1 MKLVSNEIWL
11 SLYEAAKEL
20 KSLSPWDI
28 CQMDEI
34 FIIKEPKTNQMAYCF
49 ILGSPQEGLSIN
61 IALGPEGL
69 SSYFDLSML
78 GDDADSLFE
87 MKTMFSQQGFTLDFV
102 DRTTLTK
109 EDYEQIKVL
118 GLSFRGKKQWPMFRR
133 LYQGS
138 RPWLLQEEEDIIF
151 LTTIY
156 KRLIE
161 MISDIKIG
169 KIGFTEDDYLFSFV
183 ESDVWKTVY
192 LNSDAIF
199 DEMENVTKYKYTNDL
214 MIHRLKKLKKQ
225 NKPLEAVSFLMP
237 NEIWDEEVN
246 RAIFPVCTVFADQE
260 SEFVFQPVMT
270 TYHKAEE
277 MAIVDHLANLI
288 LNQLTYRPTEIIV
301 DDDALQEI
309 ISDFCNQ
316 IGIECE
322 CGPTYAVD
330 EFIDGIF
337 GQAQHED
344 ESEILGNPEVFLT
357 IVQNC
362 EDICGVML
370 EHPLSQTISKIE
382 AAYVK
387 DVFICASL
395 YMFQKHY
402 KDPFNWSIDGFTDM
416 LNNQEL
422 AENVQVLYPGKNV
435 KPIIYLGLK
444 HYLTFA
450 KELKILSNSDSLLN
464 LLNQYYP
471 Q

>member
-1 MKLVSNEIWL
+1 MKPVSNEIRL

-20 KSLSPWDI
+20 KNLSLWDI

-34 FIIKEPKTNQMAYCF
+34 FIIKEPKTNEMAYCF

-61 IALGPEGL
+61 IALGHEGL

-102 DRTTLTK
+102 DRTALTK
-109 EDYEQIKVL
+109 EDYEQIKAL

-183 ESDVWKTVY
+183 ESGVWKTVY

-237 NEIWDEEVN
+237 NEVWDEEVN

-260 SEFVFQPVMT
+260 SEYVFQPIMT
-270 TYHKAEE
+270 TYHKADE

-288 LNQLTYRPTEIIV
+288 LKQLTYRPTEIIV
-301 DDDALQEI
+301 DDDVLQDI

-330 EFIDGIF
+330 EFIDAIF
-337 GQAQHED
+337 GQVQHED
-344 ESEILGNPEVFLT
+344 ESEILDNPEVFLT

-370 EHPLSQTISKIE
+370 EHPISQNISKIE
-382 AAYVK
+382 AGYVK

-402 KDPFNWSIDGFTDM
+402 QDPFKWEIDGFMDM
-416 LNNQEL
+416 LNSQEL

-435 KPIIYLGLK
+435 KPIIYVGLK

-464 LLNQYYP
+464 LLNQSY

>member
-1 MKLVSNEIWL
+1 MKPVSNEIWL
-11 SLYEAAKEL
+11 SLYEAVKEL
-20 KSLSPWDI
+20 KNLSLWDI

-61 IALGPEGL
+61 IALGSEGL

-109 EDYEQIKVL
+109 EDYEQIKAL

-138 RPWLLQEEEDIIF
+138 RPWLLQEEEDVIF

-161 MISDIKIG
+161 IISDIKIG

-183 ESDVWKTVY
+183 EAGLWKTDY
-192 LNSDAIF
+192 LNSNVIF

-225 NKPLEAVSFLMP
+225 NKPLEAVSFIMP
-237 NEIWDEEVN
+237 HEIWDEEVN
-246 RAIFPVCTVFADQE
+246 RDIFPVCTVFADQE
-260 SEFVFQPVMT
+260 SEFIFQPVMT
-270 TYHKAEE
+270 TYHKDDR

-288 LNQLTYRPTEIIV
+288 LNQLTYRPNEIIV
-301 DDDALQEI
+301 EDEDLQAI

-330 EFIDGIF
+330 EFIDGVF
-337 GQAQHED
+337 GQAQQED
-344 ESEILGNPEVFLT
+344 EVEIQDNPEVFLT

-362 EDICGVML
+362 EDICSVML
-370 EHPLSQTISKIE
+370 EHPISQNISKIE

-395 YMFQKHY
+395 YMFRKHY
-402 KDPFNWSIDGFTDM
+402 QDPFKWSIDGFKDM
-416 LNNQEL
+416 LNNQDL
-422 AENVQVLYPGKNV
+422 VENVQMLYPSKNV
-435 KPIIYLGLK
+435 KLIIYLGLK
-444 HYLTFA
+444 QYLTFA

-464 LLNQYYP
+464 LLNQYYK
-471 Q
+471 